1 MNNCFVCGRI
11 EQIKDGTNPFFVT
24 ELNTGYVVLGDFQ
37 FFNGYTVFLSKNHCT
52 ELHQL
57 SSTER
62 ALFLQEMSL
71 VAEAV
76 FNAFKP
82 VKMNYE
88 LLGNSDSHLHW
99 HLFPRHADDPRPRG
113 PVWLIDKELRNGDS
127 ARPTKE
133 ELIVLRDKLQHEL
146 SRLEILFKS
155 L

>member
-1 MNNCFVCGRI
+1 MAI
-11 EQIKDGTNPFFVT
+11 
-24 ELNTGYVVLGDFQ
+24 Q
-37 FFNGYTVFLSKNHCT
+37 FFYLKIIVLNYI
-52 ELHQL
+52 
-57 SSTER
+57 SSRLLNER
-62 ALFLQEMSL
+62 FFLQEMSL

-99 HLFPRHADDPRPRG
+99 HLFPRHQNDPLPRG

>member
-1 MNNCFVCGRI
+1 
-11 EQIKDGTNPFFVT
+11 
-24 ELNTGYVVLGDFQ
+24 
-37 FFNGYTVFLSKNHCT
+37 
-52 ELHQL
+52 
-57 SSTER
+57 
-62 ALFLQEMSL
+62 MSL